1 MILMVALF
9 QMNMWTGV
17 FVSLYF
23 KAAVAVDREVTA
35 SLTAKA
41 AARRKKW
48 PKREDLPSLPT
59 EMDTNKDWFV
69 DLRHGFSCRLCLY
82 IYGYNTHAR
91 TPTHTT
97 HTTHTH
103 THTHKL
109 T

>member
-48 PKREDLPSLPT
+48 RKREDLPSLPT

-69 DLRHGFSCRLCLY
+69 DLYHGFSCRLCLY
-82 IYGYNTHAR
+82 TYGYNAHAR
-91 TPTHTT
+91 TQT

-103 THTHKL
+103 THKL